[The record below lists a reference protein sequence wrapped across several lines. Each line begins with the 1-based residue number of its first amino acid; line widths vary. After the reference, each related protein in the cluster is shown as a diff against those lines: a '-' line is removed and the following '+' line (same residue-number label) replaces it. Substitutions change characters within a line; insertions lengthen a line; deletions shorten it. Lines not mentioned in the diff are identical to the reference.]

1 MADTA
6 EIKDVIEELIEKIDA
21 LTGNAIP
28 VKFNAPADL
37 AALKEILK
45 DVLGKQF
52 EKTNK
57 IQETVI
63 KETAKTTKE
72 QTELLKKQKITL
84 EKFVTQKNS
93 IDSKTE
99 KTLSELNISI
109 KGLNK
114 KKDDKDDEYSKAIAK
129 GKKALEIVT
138 KAVPEIFNNLGE
150 RFTERIKLNIQLQE
164 SGVRL
169 QKGFDAQF
177 YKLAAMAGRT
187 SDAYTQ
193 LLKTN
198 SSFVT
203 QMNSVGLDGAQ
214 TISKMLNTTI
224 GQWGA
229 TFKESDLIL
238 RHITENMTAMDSI
251 HTMKSINFES
261 EMETTTKLLKQLS
274 VATGKSVEQI
284 IKETEARKSD
294 FVHRRLMTDE
304 RTKHKYSALQ
314 AAGFAPELIET
325 ILTGTPN
332 KQSVLASVVAPQLM
346 REVMGLA
353 QSNISGEQFA
363 SELANAGQRNAHE
376 VERWNKSFSL
386 GLLPLLRGSSIGE
399 SLGLFDGNI
408 VAKGGMNVV
417 AGKQAIDNTNVDT
430 AGTNAYIKLQG
441 AFESLEAIIEEKM
454 TPTIENSIKSI
465 DNLASVVD
473 SVGKNIE
480 KYLPSSLSTS
490 VGVAKD
496 ILSPLVNVGIPIG
509 GFMAYKG
516 LKNIFKGGSKAAT
529 VAKNI
534 GSKAVTTAKNVGSLM
549 KGPILGPTALMTIG
563 GVSLMSIDNSLESVQ
578 RTSLNKLDAIKQRTK
593 NGELT
598 EDDINWLTSRHLE
611 TLFTKPIDLSTE
623 EGRKQLYEIKMM
635 NENAKMKRM
644 QNNTSISESAKMPS
658 ATINEPVRQLQ
669 ESIEDASSKNI
680 KKETIPNYKSDI
692 SRIISLLDDISKNTN
707 KTLIHNLT

>member
-274 VATGKSVEQI
+274 AATGKSVEQI

>member
-6 EIKDVIEELIEKIDA
+6 EIKDVIEELIEKIDT

-274 VATGKSVEQI
+274 AATGKSVEQI

>member
-6 EIKDVIEELIEKIDA
+6 ELKDVIEELIEKIDT

-198 SSFVT
+198 SSFVA

-274 VATGKSVEQI
+274 AATGKSVEQI

-314 AAGFAPELIET
+314 AAGFAPELIES

-353 QSNISGEQFA
+353 QSNISSEQFA

-386 GLLPLLRGSSIGE
+386 GILPLLRGGSFGE
-399 SLGLFDGNI
+399 TLSLFDGNI

-480 KYLPSSLSTS
+480 EYLPSSLSTS

-516 LKNIFKGGSKAAT
+516 LKNIFKGGSKATA
-529 VAKNI
+529 AKNI
-534 GSKAVTTAKNVGSLM
+534 GSKAVTTAKNVGSKSLKALKPVSRAILPLAVVSEAYDTFDFARDLYKEGVDGVKKQSEEM
-549 KGPILGPTALMTIG
+549 VNSDSMLDKIAGWSDLTRFGFNMEAFFYKKLEDIFGKKGK
-563 GVSLMSIDNSLESVQ
+563 S
-578 RTSLNKLDAIKQRTK
+578 
-593 NGELT
+593 
-598 EDDINWLTSRHLE
+598 
-611 TLFTKPIDLSTE
+611 
-623 EGRKQLYEIKMM
+623 
-635 NENAKMKRM
+635 
-644 QNNTSISESAKMPS
+644 NNTSISESAKMPS

-669 ESIEDASSKNI
+669 ESIEDASSKNL